1 MKFEIIW
8 PERRWVSEDRIKMWY
23 SDAMVNGDAED
34 ETIFDDTETMAR
46 KLHDIGTITL
56 GRGRN

>member
-8 PERRWVSEDRIKMWY
+8 PDRRWVSEDQIKMWY

-34 ETIFDDTETMAR
+34 ETIFDDVEAMAR
-46 KLHDIGTITL
+46 ELHNIGTITL
-56 GRGRN
+56 GRGRS